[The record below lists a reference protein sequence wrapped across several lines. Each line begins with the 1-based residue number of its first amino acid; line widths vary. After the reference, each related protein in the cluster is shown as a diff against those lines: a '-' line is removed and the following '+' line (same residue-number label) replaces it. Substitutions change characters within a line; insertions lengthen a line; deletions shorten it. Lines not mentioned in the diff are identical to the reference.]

1 MTAISKN
8 LRKFRER
15 NTKYQQKDIA
25 ELLGIKQSTYSTWES
40 GECDVKSEYIPK
52 IAALLQVEI
61 RELFENAS
69 TTVKINQFN
78 KGNRDQSINQGMV
91 FIITDE
97 NSIAKIVSAI
107 KESGSTLESNGF

>member
-8 LRKFRER
+8 LRKFREK

-52 IAALLQVEI
+52 IAAILEVEI

-69 TTVKINQFN
+69 TTVKINQN
-78 KGNRDQSINQGMV
+78 KGNRDQSVNNGMV
-91 FIITDE
+91 FILTDE
-97 NSIAKIVSAI
+97 NSIARIVSAI
-107 KESGSTLESNGF
+107 KEGGTAL